1 MAEISY
7 TKTPKPGEWWVSDS
21 GLVAHVVGLTLDGEP
36 AWQQKNSRQI
46 WLDEI
51 GFFLACF
58 HYEPRCDSFDW
69 VEPEQAEWSDMAA
82 IQNMDLRRSET
93 KCSAYSAA
101 RFQRIVLTAFPWVL
115 AILKNRSRLFESR
128 LWNQTILILFDSVEV

>member
-1 MAEISY
+1 MTD
-7 TKTPKPGEWWVSDS
+7 TKTPKPGEWWIRDDGKARAYFCGVDPH
-21 GLVAHVVGLTLDGEP
+21 GLLVYEHSVERKLQRATDNWPNWH
-36 AWQQKNSRQI
+36 
-46 WLDEI
+46 
-51 GFFLACF
+51 
-58 HYEPRCDSFDW
+58 HEPRCDSFDW
-69 VEPEQAEWSDMAA
+69 VEPEPEPEQAEWSDMAA